1 MFRRVMVASFGTAPR
16 RKKNTPIAWHA
27 AQRPAAPSDV
37 DYAALGVKYVPT
49 LTPEVK
55 IARFHW
61 TTPPASAPVDLPF
74 YVERTSVSAL
84 PVYTDYKAGRTKV
97 VTILRRC
104 RGDILALKTDMEKVC
119 GGQPVTVRPGKLVV
133 DGNYH
138 IRLKKW
144 LAGLGF

>member
-1 MFRRVMVASFGTAPR
+1 MFRRTVIAQFGTAPR

-27 AQRPAAPSDV
+27 AQRPAESSDI
-37 DYAALGVKYVPT
+37 DFATLGLKYVPT
-49 LTPEVK
+49 HTPEVK
-55 IARFHW
+55 IPKYYW
-61 TTPPASAPVDLPF
+61 TPPPTEKLIPGLPF
-74 YVERTSVSAL
+74 FVERSSVSAL

-97 VTILRRC
+97 VTIVRRC
-104 RGDILALKTDMEKVC
+104 RGDIDALKEEMEKVC
-119 GGQPVTVRPGKLVV
+119 GKEVTIRPGKLVV